1 LRNIIWNGFVRDF
14 SRDARTHGLENRM
27 QVAAL
32 LWRQV
37 RDRAGAKAYSPQLLD
52 EFAAAINRIAKS

>member
-1 LRNIIWNGFVRDF
+1 M
-14 SRDARTHGLENRM
+14 ANRM

-37 RDRAGAKAYSPQLLD
+37 RDRAGVKTYLPQLLD
-52 EFAAAINRIAKS
+52 EFAEAINKISKSKT

>member
-1 LRNIIWNGFVRDF
+1 M
-14 SRDARTHGLENRM
+14 ANRM

-37 RDRAGAKAYSPQLLD
+37 RDRAGVKIYSPQLLG
-52 EFAAAINRIAKS
+52 EFADAIKECQRKKIEER